1 MNNYT
6 HHHAALYHCS
16 LAIAAVAMAIT
27 MNSCQDYEYGFTEEE
42 IHQDA
47 IERDYK
53 KEFKKQFPS
62 IDPEHTWMCEPDTVY
77 EEVMVNTMTRAGEL
91 PTVPTINTTPTV
103 FTEMSYTEVQ
113 GALGYMKEAEDNRGK
128 APRDFEYKAIEDSK
142 GEGYEE
148 YTITPTF
155 WGRKFCDD
163 NQVGIYYISGQDANG
178 KDIKVDMGTFWN
190 DRDNYITPI
199 FKDGFRPNTYLKA
212 SDQQI
217 IDDPDLS
224 NSQKSVPLTHSC
236 STCKGSCIKVNTWLR
251 VKIDGQKKDN
261 PQQINNDGKNC
272 YQVKASKNGQSWNS
286 QFFVVNDNGFKAGE
300 TYRFHIW
307 AKTGGNVTSAT
318 IDAQLQT
325 GSNGDND
332 AKVPNPRT
340 ITITDKWT
348 EFVWEGT
355 IPSGNKI
362 INSFVLNLSQSDK
375 AVTYYFSDI
384 TWEKNPCPDC
394 IGGKSP
400 VDHYE
405 LPQYTLKVPVGMKWG
420 VYLTTKKQQTDN
432 SAKITW
438 YSNSDYN
445 EKNQSSDTKVQA
457 AATFTYNGTTYVSFE
472 DAPTECTNHNGTG
485 VCGTCERGHWDKDY
499 NDIVLTITPRPVT
512 STYRSVKYRVMCEDL
527 GGTFDWDF
535 NDVVYDVVYKDGKTT
550 NEKATIEII
559 LQAVGG
565 TLPIYMY
572 YKGAELKKNNNSPS
586 ELHEWSTDQT
596 KNNDGLYTPVNV
608 TNCDDVKTCDPVTLK
623 TFTLGKQI
631 YSSTELDIRT
641 YVKDIVIKA
650 QQKAGLSSTVKF
662 PLEKGD
668 AIPQCF
674 MTGIG
679 TEWAG
684 ELQNITKKYPNFS
697 SWVKNHHNNDWT
709 HESY

>member
-42 IHQDA
+42 IHQTA

-163 NQVGIYYISGQDANG
+163 NQVGIYYIDGSG
-178 KDIKVDMGTFWN
+178 KHDMGIFWN
-190 DRDNYITPI
+190 DKQNHIYPV
-199 FKDGFRPNTYLKA
+199 FKDGYKPANYLKA

-217 IDDPDLS
+217 IDDPDKSNYELS
-224 NSQKSVPLTHSC
+224 IPLTHTC
-236 STCKGSCIKVNTWLR
+236 SKCNGGSKKVNTWIR
-251 VKIDGQKKDN
+251 VNIKENNKNNITDN
-261 PQQINNDGKNC
+261 PGQVSGEVNHMPNC
-272 YQVKASKNGQSWNS
+272 YRVNAIQSGQSWDS
-286 QFFVVNDNGFKAGE
+286 QFFVVNNNGFKAGD

-307 AKTGGNVTSAT
+307 AKTVSAT
-318 IDAQLQT
+318 SVNIGAQLQT
-325 GSNGDND
+325 GSNGDISAHNLTGC
-332 AKVPNPRT
+332 T
-340 ITITDKWT
+340 ITNKWT

-355 IPSGNKI
+355 IPNNKTV
-362 INSFVLNLSQSDK
+362 NSFVLNLSQSDK

-485 VCGTCERGHWDKDY
+485 NCPDCGRGHYDKDY

-550 NEKATIEII
+550 GEKATVEII

-572 YKGAELKKNNNSPS
+572 YDNQELKKNNNGPS
-586 ELHEWSTDQT
+586 ELHEWSTNQQ
-596 KNNDGLYTPVNV
+596 KNNNGLYTPVNV
-608 TNCDDVKTCDPVTLK
+608 TNCKDVRKCDPVTLK
-623 TFTLGKQI
+623 TFTLEKQI
-631 YSSTELDIRT
+631 YSANELDICN
-641 YVKDIVIKA
+641 YAKKIVIRA

-684 ELQNITKKYPNFS
+684 ELQNITGKYPNFS
-697 SWVKNHHNNDWT
+697 SWVKNHQNNDWT